1 MKLSKDV
8 HPMFDQKVL
17 ALLAQYNI
25 RTLSALLSSKSEK
38 VASMLI
44 ISYTAASSLRRDLL
58 ADYASFP
65 AIGLEEYQARLEK
78 ESSVSTGSL
87 ALDQMLGGGLG
98 GGLVTEAFGHP
109 GTGKTQ
115 LCLTAA
121 ATSLLT
127 SPGLVFYIDTKGD
140 FSVDRFMQILESRS
154 SEMVSSGSLE
164 ASARDRLRLCSATTA
179 SDLLE
184 AVDLIE
190 RLEEAEVS
198 LVVVDN
204 ISLPVMRLVIHGDI
218 GKGMGIGSKVSQSL
232 HRTASVRGARVLL
245 VSNIKGGQGLES
257 STRPSPGLGS
267 VWSNTAHVRLLMSRV
282 SDTDTEVTLIRGG
295 RVGDKCSVTLGK
307 DGIINKVPPQTVK

>member
-1 MKLSKDV
+1 
-8 HPMFDQKVL
+8 
-17 ALLAQYNI
+17 
-25 RTLSALLSSKSEK
+25 
-38 VASMLI
+38 
-44 ISYTAASSLRRDLL
+44 
-58 ADYASFP
+58 
-65 AIGLEEYQARLEK
+65 
-78 ESSVSTGSL
+78 
-87 ALDQMLGGGLG
+87 MLGGGLG

-140 FSVDRFMQILESRS
+140 FSEDRFMQILESRS

-164 ASARDRLRLCSATTA
+164 ASARDRLMLCSATTA
-179 SDLLE
+179 SDLAE

-204 ISLPVMRLVIHGDI
+204 ISLPVMRLVIHGNI

-232 HRTASVRGARVLL
+232 HR
-245 VSNIKGGQGLES
+245 
-257 STRPSPGLGS
+257 
-267 VWSNTAHVRLLMSRV
+267 
-282 SDTDTEVTLIRGG
+282 
-295 RVGDKCSVTLGK
+295 
-307 DGIINKVPPQTVK
+307 